1 MRSQLVLRL
10 AALAVLILAASG
22 CNDDAVAFPFGD
34 AADAGSTTD
43 AATLDDV
50 GIVPDGGSPD
60 GDAGVVLRPDT
71 GETPEACDPAERD
84 NAPAATLTLYVD
96 GDETDRS
103 VYDSAPT
110 PGDVPISDRE
120 ATLIGANGETA
131 VATCDDGVAA
141 VGGLE
146 PGYYVWTTGLTD
158 DELCR
163 TRNCPRRFAAAV
175 AEGRV
180 KIVTAGDSVPVIG
193 ATTQFPDRL
202 ASLLGGLATVESEN
216 VAVPGSVSSEWVPG
230 TNYFEQ
236 RIAPNLADTDV
247 FILSLGGNDMLSYAN
262 EAFGTGDIQGAIDGF
277 PDYIREVQGRI
288 LLIKDQVR
296 LANPDADLV
305 YLLYPDYA
313 QSSVWEEQFGFA
325 LPLIAPLVTQAL
337 EQILDEIAVE
347 EDIVIADLFGYFNE
361 SGEEIGDYM
370 ADQLHFTDAGH
381 QIIAEVIFRALG
393 GVTIEESTIAGADAW
408 IGVAP

>member
-1 MRSQLVLRL
+1 MRVSLVVRL
-10 AALAVLILAASG
+10 GALIGLLHAAAG
-22 CNDDAVAFPFGD
+22 CNEDAATFPFSEL
-34 AADAGSTTD
+34 ADAGSSAD
-43 AATLDDV
+43 AASLDDV
-50 GIVPDGGSPD
+50 GIVDDAGGTD

-71 GETPEACDPAERD
+71 GGPAEGCDPAARD

-103 VYDSAPT
+103 VYDSEPT
-110 PGDVPISDRE
+110 AGDEPIADRGV
-120 ATLIGANGETA
+120 TLIGASGETA
-131 VATCDDGVAA
+131 ASTCDDGVAA
-141 VGGLE
+141 VGGLDA
-146 PGYYVWTTGLTD
+146 GFYVWSTGVTA

-163 TRNCPRRFAAAV
+163 TRNCPRRFAEAV
-175 AEGRV
+175 AEGSV

-193 ATTQFPDRL
+193 ASVQFPDRL
-202 ASLLGGLATVESEN
+202 ATLLEGLATVESDN

-230 TNYFEQ
+230 TSYYEQ
-236 RIAPNLADTDV
+236 RIAPNLGDADV
-247 FILSLGGNDMLSYAN
+247 FILSLGGNDMLAYAN

-277 PDYIREVQGRI
+277 PDYIREVQDRI
-288 LLIKDQVR
+288 LLIKDQIR

-325 LPLIAPLVTQAL
+325 LPIIAPLVTQAL
-337 EQILDEIAVE
+337 EQILDEIAME

-370 ADQLHFTDAGH
+370 ADQLHFTDEGH

-393 GVTIEESTIAGADAW
+393 GVSIDESTIAGADAW
-408 IGVAP
+408 VGVAP